1 MLFHFAAYSKY
12 MGAYSHLLQYVS
24 VRAMGALL
32 SSWVLFVV
40 CGELF
45 IKACS
50 LFFRSPSRQWTPD
63 NHRSKN
69 NTPTMGGI
77 FIVTVIIV
85 STLLWCNLTSPLVWL
100 AIACLLG
107 FGAIGAWDDWSKISL
122 KKGIPASQKFIA
134 QLIVAFTISMG
145 WLYLAY
151 PSTELYFPFFKNF
164 HPEMGFLFIPW
175 VMFVLI
181 GTSNA
186 VNLTDGLDG
195 LATGSLLPTFGVFSL
210 ISYAAGHY
218 VIAQYLSIPFAGTAE
233 VAVIGAAVIG
243 ALLGFLWY
251 NMYPAQIFMGDVG
264 SLPLG
269 AVLAF
274 IALVSKQE
282 LLLPLAGGLFV
293 VETLSVILQ
302 VLYFRYF
309 KKRLFKMAP
318 IHHHFELLGWHESKV
333 TIRFC
338 IISFILA
345 VVTVATLKVR

>member
-1 MLFHFAAYSKY
+1 
-12 MGAYSHLLQYVS
+12 
-24 VRAMGALL
+24 
-32 SSWVLFVV
+32 
-40 CGELF
+40 
-45 IKACS
+45 
-50 LFFRSPSRQWTPD
+50 
-63 NHRSKN
+63 
-69 NTPTMGGI
+69 
-77 FIVTVIIV
+77 
-85 STLLWCNLTSPLVWL
+85 
-100 AIACLLG
+100 
-107 FGAIGAWDDWSKISL
+107 
-122 KKGIPASQKFIA
+122 
-134 QLIVAFTISMG
+134 
-145 WLYLAY
+145 
-151 PSTELYFPFFKNF
+151 
-164 HPEMGFLFIPW
+164 MGFLFIPW